1 MRQRRIRDD
10 HPNYELRDARVRVA
24 RKTYECAW
32 CWAQWREG
40 PNLVTRTVASIHRGD
55 TYARISETRLPVCQA
70 HFTSDDI
77 VEVDRGA

>member
-1 MRQRRIRDD
+1 MQRRIRDD

-24 RKTYECAW
+24 RKTYYCAW
-32 CWAQWREG
+32 CVVRRVNGMAVESMPKG
-40 PNLVTRTVASIHRGD
+40 IYSGD
-55 TYARISETRLPVCQA
+55 TYARTSETRLPVCAA